1 MASVKPKQLHFFAR
15 QQLRQAATPYKKVV
29 LLHTAIAL
37 GGSLLITA
45 LNYYLSHQIAGT
57 GGLSGMGL
65 RSVLTTLQSVLEL
78 GMMWAL
84 PFWEIGLLFCALRW
98 AKGEEAG
105 YGDLLQGFRRLG
117 AVFGLQL
124 LRGGLFFALGIALF
138 YVCFSIFVMTP
149 FGVPLMEFL
158 EPIVAAAPSLNPA
171 DALMTPEQMMAM
183 MELMVPLFIFFGV
196 VYIALIAVVFYR
208 LRFAEFA
215 VLEGSGAVKA
225 MLGSVRITAGS
236 ALQVVKLDL
245 YFWWFY
251 LLQIVAVAVSYA
263 DMLLPVS
270 IGVGEFFLLSIVSA
284 LCQGVLLWQCRADVV
299 TTLAAAYKDFSENQ

>member
-1 MASVKPKQLHFFAR
+1 M
-15 QQLRQAATPYKKVV
+15 PYKKVV

-37 GGSLLITA
+37 GGSLLITI
-45 LNYYLSHQIAGT
+45 LNYGLSHWIADT

-65 RSVLTTLQSVLEL
+65 RSVLATLQSVLEL

-84 PFWEIGLLFCALRW
+84 PFWEVGLLFCALRW
-98 AKGEEAG
+98 AKGESAG
-105 YGDLLQGFRRLG
+105 FSNLLQGFRRLG
-117 AVFGLQL
+117 GVFALQL
-124 LRGGLFFALGIALF
+124 LQGGLFFALGIALF

-158 EPIVAAAPSLNPA
+158 EPIVEAAAGLKST

-196 VYIALIAVVFYR
+196 VYIALAAVVFYR

-215 VLEGSGAVKA
+215 VLEGKGAVRA
-225 MLGSVRITAGS
+225 MLESVRLTKGN

-263 DMLLPVS
+263 DMFLPVS
-270 IGVGEFFLLSIVSA
+270 VGVGMFFLLSAVSA

-299 TTLAAAYKDFSENQ
+299 TTLAVAYRDLGEKQ